1 MGKTELP
8 VFIVIEGSGA
18 RKCLYGNM
26 EMTTMKAT
34 TITMMRTI
42 FFLGL
47 ETLFIP

>member
-26 EMTTMKAT
+26 ET
-34 TITMMRTI
+34 TIMTATAITITRAI
-42 FFLGL
+42 FFLGP
-47 ETLFIP
+47 ETLFMT